1 MVMQKDKT
9 LRDPAWLK
17 AVREMPCV
25 LTGKPG
31 PNDPAHIRY
40 GHGGGMG
47 MKPPDSRV
55 LPLSHDLHL
64 QQHSIGEKRFWLM
77 HIMDNPDFMMACIV
91 AYAEKLHREKS

>member
-1 MVMQKDKT
+1 MQKSKT

-47 MKPPDSRV
+47 MKPPDNRV
-55 LPLSHDLHL
+55 LPLSHELHIE
-64 QQHSIGEKRFWLM
+64 QHRVGEVSFWRHHVM
-77 HIMDNPDFMMACIV
+77 VNPDFLMACVV